1 MELKELSQR
10 IEELSGIKFSEEE
23 LSVLGSFSIN
33 LLQEL
38 AQLEK
43 LELHDIEH
51 LNWYKREKIPRLLK
65 EGKELFECL
74 VLDGKEGDAYVSVRN
89 YCRGHEKPS
98 DLLRILKPY
107 LPKLEVALQELGYV
121 RIRKGTWRKFDLRPL
136 WQRYDKDVE
145 KLAKALRLDE
155 DSAYVAYTAYR
166 LLKITNPFVR
176 DWKGFNIVHAFAFYD
191 RFLKPMLDMAD
202 INWMNER
209 LLNYEEQIKML
220 GLDFARI
227 LKRWSRFRAENG

>member
-1 MELKELSQR
+1 MNLRELSQR

-43 LELHDIEH
+43 LEPHDIKH
-51 LNWYKREKIPRLLK
+51 LNWYKQEKIPQALK
-65 EGKELFECL
+65 EAKELFECL
-74 VLDGKEGDAYVSVRN
+74 ILDAKDGYTYVTVRN
-89 YCRGHEKPS
+89 YCRGYERPD
-98 DLLRILKPY
+98 DLLKILRPY
-107 LPKLEVALQELGYV
+107 LPKLEATLKELGYV

-136 WQRYDKDVE
+136 WQRYDEDVE
-145 KLAKALRLDE
+145 KLAKALSLDE
-155 DSAYVAYTAYR
+155 GSAYVVYTAYR

-191 RFLKPMLDMAD
+191 RFLKSRLDATD
-202 INWMNER
+202 IDWMNER

-227 LKRWSRFRAENG
+227 LKRWKKREARGG